1 MYLVIVQKIIKSNKI
16 YPDCMSNDKIESE
29 RKYECHRC
37 WLEMKKEEVETFGP
51 NIIIDVCPKCKGI
64 WLDKGELGKLLKDK
78 KLTNYL
84 TKHIGTKSRSPMIC
98 PRCGNTM
105 DIEKAEDIEVDVC
118 LTCNGVWLDEGE
130 LEKLKE
136 TSKEGF
142 EPDELAKFEE
152 KEEERL
158 YKKRNSS
165 LNKFFKK
172 FTK

>member
-1 MYLVIVQKIIKSNKI
+1 MLFRS
-16 YPDCMSNDKIESE
+16 
-29 RKYECHRC
+29 
-37 WLEMKKEEVETFGP
+37 P

-98 PRCGNTM
+98 PRCCNTM

-136 TSKEGF
+136 TSEEGF

-152 KEEERL
+152 KEEEERL

-165 LNKFFKK
+165 LNKFFRK